1 MSVDLDTRRAELL
14 ALRER
19 VLGAAHDIVEGDVE
33 DGELSNA
40 AGDQHIADHASE
52 MVDRE
57 VDESLEENAEELVR
71 DIDRALEKI
80 ADGTYG
86 TCERC
91 GTTIPQ
97 ARLDAVPYATLC
109 LSCRQLEERE

>member
-1 MSVDLDTRRAELL
+1 MSVDLDTRRGELL

-19 VLGAAHDIVEGDVE
+19 VLGAAHDIVEGDAE

-57 VDESLEENAEELVR
+57 VDVSLEENAEQIVYE
-71 DIDRALEKI
+71 IDRAVARI
-80 ADGTYG
+80 DAGTYG
-86 TCERC
+86 RCERC
-91 GTTIPQ
+91 GQEIPED
-97 ARLDAVPYATLC
+97 RLEAVPYATLC
-109 LSCRQLEERE
+109 VTCKQLEERA

>member
-1 MSVDLDTRRAELL
+1 MSVDLDTRRGELL

-33 DGELSNA
+33 GGELSSA

-57 VDESLEENAEELVR
+57 VDVSLEENAEQIVYE
-71 DIDRALEKI
+71 IDRAVARI
-80 ADGTYG
+80 DAGSYG
-86 TCERC
+86 RCERC
-91 GTTIPQ
+91 GQEIPEE
-97 ARLDAVPYATLC
+97 RLDAVPYATLC
-109 LSCRQLEERE
+109 VTCKQLEERE